1 MVKPRLAATLVELLV
16 VMSVWAFVMT
26 AVLSFYIYATKINRR
41 NDQMSAQIRAV
52 QQVADKFN
60 TVLRHANIREVHQF
74 PPVVVFNRLE
84 EESPCLPGVLLPN
97 FRAETEFLGIAPDP
111 KRAGEGAD
119 PATCKA
125 NALYLGKIGHPGY
138 AIMQLPTGL
147 IAELRLAQGI
157 LMLKFNHPGRSV
169 DAPPIEYK
177 DTYEKVSAST
187 YSPINHYFY
196 FRGLS
201 GASFN
206 GI

>member
-84 EESPCLPGVLLPN
+84 EIG
-97 FRAETEFLGIAPDP
+97 RA
-111 KRAGEGAD
+111 
-119 PATCKA
+119 
-125 NALYLGKIGHPGY
+125 H
-138 AIMQLPTGL
+138 
-147 IAELRLAQGI
+147 
-157 LMLKFNHPGRSV
+157 V
-169 DAPPIEYK
+169 
-177 DTYEKVSAST
+177 
-187 YSPINHYFY
+187 
-196 FRGLS
+196 
-201 GASFN
+201 
-206 GI
+206 